1 MTELYLLF
9 DCFFK
14 YFFGTEFPDTWDK
27 AGKKKKKKK
36 RTQTIGKS
44 YAFHAKAT
52 PCSQIRAGVEVA
64 GVNLGPV

>member
-14 YFFGTEFPDTWDK
+14 YYFGTEFPDTWDK
-27 AGKKKKKKK
+27 AGKKKKKKR